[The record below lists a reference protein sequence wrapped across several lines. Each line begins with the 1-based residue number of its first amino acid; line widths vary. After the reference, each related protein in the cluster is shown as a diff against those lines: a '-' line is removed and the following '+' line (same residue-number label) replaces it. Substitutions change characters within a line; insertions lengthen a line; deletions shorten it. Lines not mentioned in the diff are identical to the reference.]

1 MSGSIFT
8 DDPASVVPATNWFA
22 GTIPGTTG
30 NVDPNAQ
37 GIAGSSGI
45 AYGTG
50 TGQNGQVLAKGQT
63 MGSGV
68 TGIYEWLNAPFSTPL
83 DPISVVL
90 LVGIVL
96 VAIIGWNFV
105 LYHVRIAAESI

>member
-1 MSGSIFT
+1 MPVSIFT
-8 DDPASVVPATNWFA
+8 DDPASVVPDQNWFA

-30 NVDPNAQ
+30 NADPNAQ
-37 GIAGSSGI
+37 GVAGSSGI

-50 TGQNGQVLAKGQT
+50 TGQNGQVLAGNNA
-63 MGSGV
+63 MDGV
-68 TGIYEWLNAPFSTPL
+68 TGIFDWLNAPFKTPL
-83 DPISVVL
+83 DPVSVVL

-105 LYHVRIAAESI
+105 LYHVRIAAETI

>member
-8 DDPASVVPATNWFA
+8 TDPASVVPGMDWFA
-22 GTIPGTTG
+22 GTIPGTTN

-37 GIAGSSGI
+37 GVAGSAGI

-50 TGQNGQVLAKGQT
+50 TGQNGQVLAGSNA
-63 MGSGV
+63 MGAGV
-68 TGIYEWLNAPFSTPL
+68 TGIFEWLNAPFSTPL
-83 DPISVVL
+83 DPVSVAL

-96 VAIIGWNFV
+96 ISIIGWNFV
-105 LYHVRIAAESI
+105 LYHVRIAAETI